1 MIKRKH
7 PINRI
12 NFLIGNSPKR
22 KFQQHTAPSFG
33 AFLNIPRPRSTSI
46 FSPVGKRPAS
56 IFYGDHD
63 KDGVMNGFDCQ
74 PRNKWMQGPEH
85 KKIQKRVANALI
97 NKPKKYVMT
106 VSDSSD
112 EYNALRPEF
121 DTIQD
126 ANKHVTECIKKDPLF
141 CEGGDLYLENIK
153 VNQELDKMP
162 YTDERIGKWGQST
175 RNWREKTHRGNKF
188 AFLTDKQ
195 QDAVEDKWKKSKAG
209 IIDNIIQPDLS
220 FEQSKEQQR
229 SWREEYDERIDSKK
243 PGYTKINKI
252 SAQDLID
259 EA

>member
-33 AFLNIPRPRSTSI
+33 AFLNIPRPKSTSI

-85 KKIQKRVANALI
+85 KKIQTQVANAII
-97 NKPKKYVMT
+97 NKPKKYKMYVDESGSGIDFDQT
-106 VSDSSD
+106 V
-112 EYNALRPEF
+112 EF
-121 DTIQD
+121 NTVKE
-126 ANKHVTECIKKDPLF
+126 ANEHVIKNIKNDPYY
-141 CEGGDLYLENIK
+141 CEGC
-153 VNQELDKMP
+153 EL
-162 YTDERIGKWGQST
+162 TLERIGHEDNHKWQDTDRDWS
-175 RNWREKTHRGNKF
+175 EKRHNGNKYG
-188 AFLTDKQ
+188 FLTQKQ
-195 QDAVEDKWKKSKAG
+195 QDAVKDKWNKSKTG
-209 IIDNIIQPDLS
+209 IINKIISPDLS